1 MNSRFFL
8 ETEALRYAYR
18 KQDDFWVIKDIDLG
32 VRQDEYLLICG
43 ASGSGKSTLCRTF
56 NGLIPHFYGGK
67 IDGDIRVAGKTTLN
81 QSVGDLFMH
90 VGMVFQNPE
99 TQLFNN
105 TVTREITFGLESL
118 GLSRSEIQTRVNGV
132 ADSIKIKDLL
142 QRNPHELSGG
152 EQQLVAIA
160 AILSLHPQI
169 LVLDEPYAN
178 LDPINVRRVREA
190 LRSILKQG
198 IGVIVCEHRL
208 PLTVADAH
216 RMLVLNHGGIELDG
230 PPTTL
235 LNRSLESFGL
245 EPPLSVKV
253 GERMGLTPVP
263 LDIETLKSRVS
274 HQSIPLDLKPDFP
287 VLHSHSAGTKR
298 ILEVENIS
306 FSLDNCSIL
315 KKISFALNEGESIAI
330 VGANGTGKTVLLKH
344 LNGLYRP
351 MTGNVRIMG
360 KDTRAFKVSRLARHI
375 GIAFQNPNSQFFKLN
390 VWDEITTGAKVLDCF
405 DAEWLQDLIKLF
417 RLEPLLKRA
426 PFRLSGGEKKR
437 VAFAAALAPKP
448 MILALDEPTA
458 GQDWYFRRAL
468 GSLLKELRDRG
479 QAIIL
484 VTHDLSFAE
493 QHAHRWLLMAE
504 GRIVK
509 EGTPWN
515 VMSDKT
521 AMEKAHLVPTDAFR
535 LFDYESRKTENAE
548 SIS

>member
-1 MNSRFFL
+1 MNHPFFL

-18 KQDDFWVIKDIDLG
+18 KQDDFWVINDIDLG

-67 IDGDIRVAGKTTLN
+67 IDGDIRVSGKSTLN

-105 TVTREITFGLESL
+105 TVAREITFGLESL
-118 GLSRSEIQTRVNGV
+118 GLSRSEIQTRVNEV

-160 AILSLHPQI
+160 AILSLHPKI

-230 PPTTL
+230 PPDAL

-245 EPPLSVKV
+245 EPPLSVRV
-253 GERMGLTPVP
+253 GERMGLTPVA

-274 HQSIPLDLKPDFP
+274 HQSIPSDLKPDFP
-287 VLHSHSAGTKR
+287 VLHSAGAKR
-298 ILEVENIS
+298 ILEVEDIT
-306 FSLDNCSIL
+306 FSMDNCSIL
-315 KKISFALNEGESIAI
+315 KNISFALHEGESIAI
-330 VGANGTGKTVLLKH
+330 VGANGAGKTVLLKH

-351 MTGNVRIMG
+351 TTGNVRIMG
-360 KDTRAFKVSRLARHI
+360 KNTRTSKVSRLARHI

-390 VWDEITTGAKVLDCF
+390 VWDEIATGAEALDCF

-468 GSLLKELRDRG
+468 GDLLKELRDRG

-521 AMEKAHLVPTDAFR
+521 AMEKAHLEPTDAFR
-535 LFDYESRKTENAE
+535 LFGYESRKTENAK
-548 SIS
+548 SIP

>member
-1 MNSRFFL
+1 MSNPLFL

-18 KQDDFWVIKDIDLG
+18 KQDDFWVINDIDLG

-67 IDGDIRVAGKTTLN
+67 IDGDIRVSGKTTLN

-99 TQLFNN
+99 TQLFNH
-105 TVTREITFGLESL
+105 TVAREITFGLESL
-118 GLSRSEIQTRVNGV
+118 GLPRSEIQTRVNGV

-160 AILSLHPQI
+160 AILSLHPKI

-208 PLTVADAH
+208 ALTVADAH

-230 PPTTL
+230 PPDAL

-245 EPPLSVKV
+245 EPPLSVRV
-253 GERMGLTPVP
+253 GEGLGLTPVA
-263 LDIETLKSRVS
+263 LDIETLKSRIS
-274 HQSIPLDLKPDFP
+274 HQSIPPDLKPDFP
-287 VLHSHSAGTKR
+287 ELLSAGAKR
-298 ILEVENIS
+298 ILAVEDIT
-306 FSLDNCSIL
+306 FSMDNCSIL
-315 KKISFALNEGESIAI
+315 ENISFVLHEGESIAI
-330 VGANGTGKTVLLKH
+330 VGANGAGKTVLLKH

-351 MTGNVRIMG
+351 KTGNVRIMG

-390 VWDEITTGAKVLDCF
+390 VWDEITAGAEALDCF

-468 GSLLKELRDRG
+468 GDLLKELRNRG

-521 AMEKAHLVPTDAFR
+521 AMEKAHLEPTDAFR
-535 LFDYESRKTENAE
+535 LFGYESRKTENAKP
-548 SIS
+548 IP

>member
-521 AMEKAHLVPTDAFR
+521 AMEKAHLEPTDAFR
-535 LFDYESRKTENAE
+535 LFGYESRKTENAE
-548 SIS
+548 SIP

>member
-1 MNSRFFL
+1 VNSRFFL

-67 IDGDIRVAGKTTLN
+67 IDGDIRVSGKSTLN

-99 TQLFNN
+99 TQLFNH
-105 TVTREITFGLESL
+105 TVTREIAFGLESL
-118 GLSRSEIQTRVNGV
+118 GLSQTDIHTRIHKV
-132 ADSIKIKDLL
+132 AESIDITDFL

-190 LRSILKQG
+190 LRSVLKQG
-198 IGVIVCEHRL
+198 IGVVVCEHRL

-216 RMLVLNHGGIELDG
+216 RMLVLNNGGIELDG
-230 PPTTL
+230 PPDAL

-245 EPPLSVKV
+245 EPPLSVRV
-253 GERMGLTPVP
+253 GERMGLTPVA

-274 HQSIPLDLKPDFP
+274 HQSIPSDLRPDFP
-287 VLHSHSAGTKR
+287 VLHSTGAKT
-298 ILEVENIS
+298 ILEVEDIT
-306 FSLDNCSIL
+306 FSMDNCSIL
-315 KKISFALNEGESIAI
+315 KNISFALHEGESIAI
-330 VGANGTGKTVLLKH
+330 VGANGAGKTVLLKH

-351 MTGNVRIMG
+351 TTGNVHIMG

-390 VWDEITTGAKVLDCF
+390 VWDEIATGAVALDCF

>member
-8 ETEALRYAYR
+8 ETESLRYAYR

-67 IDGDIRVAGKTTLN
+67 IDGDIRVSGKTTLN

-99 TQLFNN
+99 TQLFNH
-105 TVTREITFGLESL
+105 TVAREITFGLESL

-178 LDPINVRRVREA
+178 LDPINVRRVRDA

-208 PLTVADAH
+208 ALTVADAH

-230 PPTTL
+230 PPDAL

-245 EPPLSVKV
+245 EPPLSVRV
-253 GERMGLTPVP
+253 GERMGLTPVA
-263 LDIETLKSRVS
+263 LDIETLKSRIS
-274 HQSIPLDLKPDFP
+274 HQSIPPDLKPDFP
-287 VLHSHSAGTKR
+287 ELHSAGAKR
-298 ILEVENIS
+298 ILEVEDIT
-306 FSLDNCSIL
+306 FSMDNCSIL
-315 KKISFALNEGESIAI
+315 ENISFALHEGESIAI
-330 VGANGTGKTVLLKH
+330 VGANGAGKTVLLKH

-351 MTGNVRIMG
+351 KTGNVRIMG

-390 VWDEITTGAKVLDCF
+390 VWDEITAGAEALDCF

-426 PFRLSGGEKKR
+426 SFRLSGGEKKR

-468 GSLLKELRDRG
+468 GDLLKELRDRG

-493 QHAHRWLLMAE
+493 QHTHRWLLMAE

-521 AMEKAHLVPTDAFR
+521 AMEKAHLEPTDAFR
-535 LFDYESRKTENAE
+535 LFGYESRKTENAKP
-548 SIS
+548 IP

>member
-1 MNSRFFL
+1 VNSRFFL
-8 ETEALRYAYR
+8 ETESLRYAYR

-67 IDGDIRVAGKTTLN
+67 IDGDIRVSGKTTLH

-99 TQLFNN
+99 TQLFNH
-105 TVTREITFGLESL
+105 TVAREITFGLESL

-160 AILSLHPQI
+160 AILSLHPKI

-208 PLTVADAH
+208 ALTVADAH

-230 PPTTL
+230 PPDAL

-245 EPPLSVKV
+245 EPPLSVRV
-253 GERMGLTPVP
+253 GERMGLTPVA
-263 LDIETLKSRVS
+263 LDIETLKSRIS
-274 HQSIPLDLKPDFP
+274 HQSIPPDLRPDFP
-287 VLHSHSAGTKR
+287 ELLSAGAKR
-298 ILEVENIS
+298 ILEVEDIT
-306 FSLDNCSIL
+306 FSMDNCSIL
-315 KKISFALNEGESIAI
+315 KNISFALHEGESIAI
-330 VGANGTGKTVLLKH
+330 VGANGAGKTVLLKH

-351 MTGNVRIMG
+351 TRGNVRIMG

-390 VWDEITTGAKVLDCF
+390 VWDEITAGAEALDCF

-468 GSLLKELRDRG
+468 GDLLKELRDRG

-515 VMSDKT
+515 VLSDKT
-521 AMEKAHLVPTDAFR
+521 AMEKAHLEPTDAFR
-535 LFDYESRKTENAE
+535 LFGNESRKTENAK
-548 SIS
+548 SIP